1 MVFELGATLDEVTE
15 AGGWQL
21 GPLALDLAMRPAGPT
36 YDLDT
41 FADTS
46 GLDPALVR
54 RIWAAL
60 GLPAS
65 GPVRVTPDAAAAVRL
80 LVAMGAWLQ
89 PETTL
94 AMARV
99 MGSSCARMAET
110 LANSFRVEL
119 EVPQREQGTTYSR
132 AIDGSVVAGRDLLPL
147 FLEALSAVF
156 RRHLIHVSYSIWSTD
171 DERAAITLNRT
182 VGFADLVSST
192 EAVRAASGGA
202 LARMVRE
209 FEGRVWELVT
219 GVGGRVVKLIG
230 DEAMFVINDSEA
242 ACDVATRLIDSA
254 PQPVRVGL
262 AHGLV
267 YALYGDY
274 YGETVNLA
282 ARLVAAAEPS
292 TVVVSATVPERVNKG
307 FVFDALPEQE
317 LKGFGEPVTFY
328 RATRA

>member
-1 MVFELGATLDEVTE
+1 MSELPDDAELQRLGLYDPDAPGAEDMREVLRMVFELGATIDEVTE
-15 AGGWQL
+15 VGGWQL

-46 GLDPALVR
+46 GLDPALIR

-65 GPVRVTPDAAAAVRL
+65 GPVRVTPDAAEALRL

-132 AIDGSVVAGRDLLPL
+132 AIEGSLVAGRDLLPL
-147 FLEALSAVF
+147 FLQALNAVF

-171 DERAAITLNRT
+171 DERAAITLTRT
-182 VGFADLVSST
+182 VASPISS
-192 EAVRAASGGA
+192 ARPRPYAPRPVVRWPEGCAS
-202 LARMVRE
+202 
-209 FEGRVWELVT
+209 
-219 GVGGRVVKLIG
+219 
-230 DEAMFVINDSEA
+230 S
-242 ACDVATRLIDSA
+242 
-254 PQPVRVGL
+254 
-262 AHGLV
+262 
-267 YALYGDY
+267 
-274 YGETVNLA
+274 
-282 ARLVAAAEPS
+282 
-292 TVVVSATVPERVNKG
+292 
-307 FVFDALPEQE
+307 
-317 LKGFGEPVTFY
+317 
-328 RATRA
+328 RASSGSS